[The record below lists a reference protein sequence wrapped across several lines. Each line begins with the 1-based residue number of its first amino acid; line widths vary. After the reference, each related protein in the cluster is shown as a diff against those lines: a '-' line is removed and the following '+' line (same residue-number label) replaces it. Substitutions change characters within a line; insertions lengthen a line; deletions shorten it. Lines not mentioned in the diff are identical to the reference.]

1 MNEKELKIY
10 LERYTNYKKD
20 LSDVENSRVYFNARE
35 YHELNC
41 VESKVLDVIETI
53 FDFDKNIE
61 NVIDTLKIFNI
72 YEE

>member
-1 MNEKELKIY
+1 
-10 LERYTNYKKD
+10 
-20 LSDVENSRVYFNARE
+20 
-35 YHELNC
+35 

-61 NVIDTLKIFNI
+61 NVVDVLKIFNI

>member
-10 LERYTNYKKD
+10 LERYAIYKQD
-20 LSDVENSRVYFNARE
+20 LSDEENSRFYFNARE

-41 VESKVLDVIETI
+41 VESKILDVIETV
-53 FDFDKNIE
+53 FDFDNNID
-61 NVIDTLKIFNI
+61 NVVDVLKIFNL